1 MDTIKIS
8 KPVIKSPSKKLSNSF
23 KNDLKKRLNSQKT
36 TTVSL
41 SKSDTGFKK
50 IKLSPKKSTSKS
62 NKLFIP
68 TELSI
73 VPTPDTKSNTHVK
86 SDTKQ
91 LTKSDIK
98 PDTKSNP
105 ITKPVT
111 NPVIK
116 SSTKSNT
123 KSSNKSNNKL
133 SKKLAR
139 RKKSTKNKT
148 ISVNLSNKKANK
160 EKDIMEIIGQF
171 EKMDIKEIKTFLKN
185 KGIDTKNN
193 NKSKLLPYLYLLTC
207 VDGDIN
213 VIKT

>member
-91 LTKSDIK
+91 VTKLKPST
-98 PDTKSNP
+98 PDTKSSTKPPTMPDTKTSKP
-105 ITKPVT
+105 ITK
-111 NPVIK
+111 
-116 SSTKSNT
+116 SSKSNT
-123 KSSNKSNNKL
+123 KL

-148 ISVNLSNKKANK
+148 ISVNLSNKKVNK
-160 EKDIMEIIGQF
+160 EKDIVEIIGQF

-207 VDGDIN
+207 VDDDIN